1 MASDRQRLG
10 RRRVGGAVND
20 LLGAVL
26 YGPLGLEF
34 TDMKITKDYT
44 RKDGVRTITVQLAKD
59 EKLMEFK
66 DDSYYRLGGQIDDVV
81 AVHCIIEGKRV
92 YWCSIE
98 QKWVDA

>member
-1 MASDRQRLG
+1 MGINSVVAAWRGVAIL
-10 RRRVGGAVND
+10 
-20 LLGAVL
+20 LLGE
-26 YGPLGLEF
+26 GR
-34 TDMKITKDYT
+34 MKITKDYT
-44 RKDGVRTITVQLAKD
+44 RKDGVRTITVQLAKG

-98 QKWVDA
+98 QKWVEA

>member
-1 MASDRQRLG
+1 M
-10 RRRVGGAVND
+10 
-20 LLGAVL
+20 
-26 YGPLGLEF
+26 
-34 TDMKITKDYT
+34 DMKITKDYT
-44 RKDGVRTITVQLAKD
+44 RKDGVRTITVQLAKG

-98 QKWVDA
+98 QKWVEA

>member
-1 MASDRQRLG
+1 MAGDRQRDGG
-10 RRRVGGAVND
+10 RCAGGAD
-20 LLGAVL
+20 GYLLGAVL
-26 YGPLGLEF
+26 YGPLGLELI
-34 TDMKITKDYT
+34 DMKITRDFI
-44 RKDGVRTITVQLAKD
+44 RKDGVRTITVQLAKG

-98 QKWVDA
+98 QKWVEA